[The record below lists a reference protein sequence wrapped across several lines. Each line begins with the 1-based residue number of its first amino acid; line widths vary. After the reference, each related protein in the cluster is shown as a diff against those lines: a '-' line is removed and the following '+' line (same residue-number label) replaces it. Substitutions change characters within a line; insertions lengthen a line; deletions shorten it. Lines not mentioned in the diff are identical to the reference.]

1 MTTRINGWLVFAA
14 TGLALGAGGCYEG
27 IDYDNP
33 EGLEQD
39 ELPNEL
45 AVGDEGPAPEPDGDI
60 PDTSQINCD
69 PQMVHSPH
77 TTAHNIGYDNKSC
90 GTGTCEISCPDVNAN
105 SDHHNGIDTFAFH
118 GAELAAVADGQI
130 VAVGW
135 ASERSGLRVRLR
147 DSCGWEYYYGHLEDS
162 FVKKGDWVK
171 AGEIIAT
178 LGNSGTRS
186 DGSPYSP
193 HLHFNMSYDGGYYD
207 GEGGINATPWLK
219 ATSATACDGGAPPPP
234 SGDAG
239 GAAEPPPP
247 PPPPGCG
254 ILKAGDALAPN
265 DRLLSCDGRFQ
276 LQMQTDGNLVLRVVD
291 YVGLWD
297 SKTHGNPPSGLV
309 MQDDGNLVVY
319 ATDGSPLWHAQTHG
333 NPGAY
338 LHLQDD
344 GNLVIYRDGVPL
356 WNTGTHQ

>member
-1 MTTRINGWLVFAA
+1 MTRRINGWLVLAA
-14 TGLALGAGGCYEG
+14 TGLALGASGCYEG

-33 EGLEQD
+33 EGLAED
-39 ELPNEL
+39 ELPDEL
-45 AVGDEGPAPEPDGDI
+45 AVGDEGPVPEPADDDA
-60 PDTSQINCD
+60 PDTSQATCA

-105 SDHHNGIDTFAFH
+105 SDHHNGIDTFAWH
-118 GAELAAVADGQI
+118 GAELAAVADGTI

-147 DSCGWEYYYGHLEDS
+147 DSCGWEYYYGHLEDA
-162 FVKKGDWVK
+162 FVQKGDTVK

-178 LGNSGTRS
+178 MGNSGKRS

-193 HLHFNMSYDGGYYD
+193 HLHFNVSYDGGYYD
-207 GEGGINATPWLK
+207 HSGGIDATDLLK
-219 ATSATACDGGAPPPP
+219 ATSATAC
-234 SGDAG
+234 G
-239 GAAEPPPP
+239 GAAPTPPPAGGDDADPPP

-254 ILKAGDALAPN
+254 TMTAGDVLAPN
-265 DRLLSCDGRFQ
+265 ERLLSCDGTYQ

-297 SKTHGNPPSGLV
+297 SKTHGNTPSGLA
-309 MQDDGNLVVY
+309 MQEDGNLVVY
-319 ATDGSPLWHAQTHG
+319 ATDGTALWHAGTHG

-344 GNLVIYRDGVPL
+344 GNLVIYRNGVAL
-356 WNTGTHQ
+356 WHTGTHS